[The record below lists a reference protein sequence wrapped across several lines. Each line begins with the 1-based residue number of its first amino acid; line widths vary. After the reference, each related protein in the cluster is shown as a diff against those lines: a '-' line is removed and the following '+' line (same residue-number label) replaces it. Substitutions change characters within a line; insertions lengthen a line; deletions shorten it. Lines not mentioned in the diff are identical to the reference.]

1 MEANDIGK
9 LSWKQFNI
17 FFRKGTEDENVLSHS
32 FDNDIFYKEIPSFK
46 PSDNPIFFDI
56 GAHIGTF
63 SLLTA
68 QKYPNSKII
77 GFEASKE
84 TFDLFKLNIESNS
97 IINIKG
103 YHKAV
108 AAVEGEIKLYHSKD
122 SGNWGHSITSKL
134 SDSSEIVQAVN
145 LSKFI
150 EDHKINKIDLIK
162 FNCEGAEFE
171 IINSLTDKQISSY
184 VRAGLVLYH
193 QDLVAGIN
201 QLNLLVKRFDSLN
214 FRIKLIEK
222 SPERGWL
229 IVWNR
234 RFYSKR
240 YFFLNAAKRRII
252 KWFG

>member
-1 MEANDIGK
+1 MEAIGIGK
-9 LSWKQFNI
+9 LIWKKYNI
-17 FFRKGTEDENVLSHS
+17 FFRKGTEDENVLGHS
-32 FDNDIFYKEIPSFK
+32 FDKDIFYKEIPSFK
-46 PSDNPIFFDI
+46 PSNNPIFFDI

-77 GFEASKE
+77 SFEASKE
-84 TFDLFKLNIESNS
+84 TFDLFQLNIESNN
-97 IINIKG
+97 ILNIKG

-108 AAVEGEIKLYHSKD
+108 AADEGEIKLYHSKD
-122 SGNWGHSITSKL
+122 FGNWGHSITSKL
-134 SDSSEIVQAVN
+134 SNSTEIVEAVN

-184 VRAGLVLYH
+184 VRAGLILYH
-193 QDLVAGIN
+193 QDLVTDFN
-201 QLNLLVKRFDSLN
+201 QLKLLVKRFDSLD
-214 FRIKLIEK
+214 FRIKLIKK
-222 SPERGWL
+222 STDRGWL

-240 YFFLNAAKRRII
+240 YFLLNAAKRRII